1 MTDVFKDTPLW
12 DLSTITREDVSS
24 TIDALKPTLSTGPD
38 KIPNK
43 LLKSLKFEALDAIT
57 LVFNKCIEEGVF
69 PDIWKSGKI
78 IPTYKKGAKNKIQN
92 YRPVCLF
99 SNLGKLFE
107 GVVKRQLTVHLER
120 ILPPNVFGFRPGR
133 STQDAVFYA
142 MDKIHRQRAEGK
154 LTAVVSLDA
163 SSAFDCVPH
172 EIIIRSLEIIGAGQ
186 KMQRWIE
193 SFLKGCYNFVQI
205 GDAASSE
212 WSVESGSGQGRR
224 LSPDLFNITCLSQAL
239 LCLISE
245 FIGYADDGMDI
256 VAGSSPAEC
265 NANLKTVVQE
275 RVEWYKK
282 IGLPLNIDKTEIMG
296 FGFEPSP
303 VEIGDITIYPK
314 NEMTFLGIKIQ
325 NNLKWS
331 SQISL
336 LCNKIRSAAGRIR
349 VDGRNLTT
357 GDKRMLYMGWI
368 QGLIFSNSPVV
379 LATISSS
386 ELSDLQTACNAGIR
400 AMVGIPK
407 YGYADITAIRKKF
420 RIPSVED
427 IVEYSLQCSAWKFF
441 AHCSFERPGPMTR
454 SKANMILP
462 HPDQRGHHAKI
473 SENLFV
479 QAWNRIPLPV
489 KKADK
494 LQNVK
499 YHLKRTL
506 F

>member
-1 MTDVFKDTPLW
+1 MNELACTHKYVVTGKSDVPRWFSNDLQRLKDEFQSHKVPGPIRNQVRNRYTSAVRKAKRDFTRNSVIKMKGGAWKLLNPCKKTDLMATFKDSSQTSAKQLAEEFATHFRNKIDSLKTQPDASIIFQKLTDVFKDTPRW

-154 LTAVVSLDA
+154 LTAVVSMDA

-193 SFLKGCYNFVQI
+193 SFF
-205 GDAASSE
+205 
-212 WSVESGSGQGRR
+212 
-224 LSPDLFNITCLSQAL
+224 
-239 LCLISE
+239 
-245 FIGYADDGMDI
+245 
-256 VAGSSPAEC
+256 
-265 NANLKTVVQE
+265 
-275 RVEWYKK
+275 
-282 IGLPLNIDKTEIMG
+282 
-296 FGFEPSP
+296 
-303 VEIGDITIYPK
+303 
-314 NEMTFLGIKIQ
+314 
-325 NNLKWS
+325 
-331 SQISL
+331 
-336 LCNKIRSAAGRIR
+336 
-349 VDGRNLTT
+349 
-357 GDKRMLYMGWI
+357 KRML
-368 QGLIFSNSPVV
+368 QFS
-379 LATISSS
+379 
-386 ELSDLQTACNAGIR
+386 SDR
-400 AMVGIPK
+400 
-407 YGYADITAIRKKF
+407 
-420 RIPSVED
+420 
-427 IVEYSLQCSAWKFF
+427 
-441 AHCSFERPGPMTR
+441 
-454 SKANMILP
+454 
-462 HPDQRGHHAKI
+462 
-473 SENLFV
+473 
-479 QAWNRIPLPV
+479 
-489 KKADK
+489 
-494 LQNVK
+494 
-499 YHLKRTL
+499 
-506 F
+506 